1 MSWPIQEHADWVLD
15 QLRAD
20 AGLTVYDGLVP
31 KLPAPRYVK
40 VDIFVQTPDGLTAPD
55 KVRLSGD
62 SDVIDMWIYCHCVG
76 GGLNAAMNARAVSGR
91 VRNQL
96 LNVRPVIS
104 GRVCFPVRWREGQP
118 AQRNEEI
125 PGSPVMDLVDV
136 YGLTTKPA

>member
-15 QLRAD
+15 QLRGD
-20 AGLTVYDGLVP
+20 AGLTVCDGTVP
-31 KLPAPRYVK
+31 NGTKPPYVK
-40 VDIFVQTPDGLTAPD
+40 VDLLVQTPDGLTAPD

-76 GGLNAAMNARAVSGR
+76 GGVNAAGNARAVSGR
-91 VRNQL
+91 VRARL
-96 LNVRPVIS
+96 LNVRPVLA

-118 AQRNEEI
+118 AERNEEI
-125 PGSPVMDLVDV
+125 PSAPVMDIVDV